1 MPAALCLGERRRD
14 VLQIGRDLGHL
25 LLAELEP
32 LGGSPDFLGVVD
44 RMRRVVAVP
53 RLVEPL
59 LGLEELV
66 VGLGDAHT
74 RGAERGGQL
83 VDLTGRARLDGVVDL
98 PWIAAGGADEFGN
111 TQVDQLR
118 IVRHP

>member
-1 MPAALCLGERRRD
+1 MPAALCLRERRRD
-14 VLQIGRDLGHL
+14 VLQIRRDLGHL

-32 LGGSPDFLGVVD
+32 LGGPPDFLGVVD

-53 RLVEPL
+53 GLVEAL
-59 LGLEELV
+59 LGLEELIV
-66 VGLGDAHT
+66 RLGDAYT
-74 RGAERGGQL
+74 RSAERAGQL

-98 PWIAAGGADEFGN
+98 PWVVAGGTDEFGN
-111 TQVDQLR
+111 TQVDQLG